1 MNMTKREILLTRVG
15 ELLDMM
21 SCARIMNGR
30 AKQKK
35 KYSLQD
41 IINM

>member
-1 MNMTKREILLTRVG
+1 MNMSKREILLTRVG

-21 SCARIMNGR
+21 SCTRIMNGR
-30 AKQKK
+30 ARQKK